1 LQTPIVITEASDM
14 IGGAPVQ
21 TLGSIGDYAVYAP
34 GQESAAPSTVFQFF
48 YKTTSNVWVVAG
60 GSLWKLDWPT
70 IEGTES
76 NPVLDAG
83 DTFNLNLDGDVTF
96 AITVPDAGGGVGNVA
111 GVAGAINGLGLTYLA
126 AAVRNGK
133 LCIFED
139 YPEGDGSP
147 ARFITITA
155 GSGTVLDDL
164 GIDTG
169 TYYQPLLLWGTGA
182 QQPLWQAGQANPRPT
197 GSVWMKAGGTGL
209 NPVVKEWSNITE
221 DWAVKTVPL
230 AISDAAVNAT
240 LDPTGGQAIPA
251 GTVYAQYN
259 FNNSSKVTPVNLWK
273 RIATGPTV
281 VTGTNTAPDFSSLG
295 PAGTGPYALSVTVS
309 SPNGTL
315 KIGRAHV

>member
-1 LQTPIVITEASDM
+1 MALTSPGVEVQVIDQSQYLPAAPGSVPFVLLATAQDKVDPNGVAVATATTAANANKLYQVTSQRDLVTLYGNPTFYTSSNGTPLQGYELNEYGLLAAYSLLGVTNRCYVLRADIDLASLVGTTGRPVGNPENGTYWLDTTTSTWGIYEFNATTSSFVLQTPIVITEASDM

-76 NPVLDAG
+76 NPVLDAS

-133 LCIFED
+133 LCIFEN
-139 YPEGDGSP
+139 YPEGDTSP
-147 ARFITITA
+147 CSF
-155 GSGTVLDDL
+155 
-164 GIDTG
+164 
-169 TYYQPLLLWGTGA
+169 YYYYCWF
-182 QQPLWQAGQANPRPT
+182 WH
-197 GSVWMKAGGTGL
+197 
-209 NPVVKEWSNITE
+209 
-221 DWAVKTVPL
+221 
-230 AISDAAVNAT
+230 
-240 LDPTGGQAIPA
+240 
-251 GTVYAQYN
+251 
-259 FNNSSKVTPVNLWK
+259 
-273 RIATGPTV
+273 
-281 VTGTNTAPDFSSLG
+281 SL
-295 PAGTGPYALSVTVS
+295 
-309 SPNGTL
+309 
-315 KIGRAHV
+315 R